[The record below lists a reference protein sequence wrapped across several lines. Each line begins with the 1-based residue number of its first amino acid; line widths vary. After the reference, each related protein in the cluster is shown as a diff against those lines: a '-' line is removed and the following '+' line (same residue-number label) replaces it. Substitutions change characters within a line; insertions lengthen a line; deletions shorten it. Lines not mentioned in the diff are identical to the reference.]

1 MNYAIVKIKINH
13 QLPNGCMKEIHVL
26 EFHNL
31 RGNQEN
37 RNVNP
42 TQDIM
47 GDSNLWKVGAYV

>member
-26 EFHNL
+26 EFHNP

-37 RNVNP
+37 PNVNP

-47 GDSNLWKVGAYV
+47 GDGNLQKVGAYV